1 MSEQRSSLSYYEG
14 LADDD
19 DDDDVDDQSEWVKL
33 HDNTAHISPELSN
46 SKRGSKRGGK
56 RKQSDPFLRQRFV
69 EPVWPVPFVEIEV
82 REEDVIA
89 SDPRLTDASLAWYH
103 RPFVVMRQL
112 TLSMLDSGMLLS
124 GLHVTKDVWFQS
136 GARLIAQQEKV
147 EFCRTVSEELLQLS
161 AVSTSNH
168 AALKRE
174 LQAFMSRA
182 QWRFELLQRSL
193 PLAQKQLKKHHH
205 QQQQQLV
212 SSPSREDQTPSKGIG
227 GKLYGL
233 FGNTTKSLYKGAVG
247 LVSNIAQKDTTTEQ
261 HPYIPWLLNLFD
273 KAQFIDRWITQFI
286 DQDRHGRVPLEIKQ
300 QLEGIAFFFANNVL
314 RAFVLHDLQALI
326 EQYTCKSL
334 DSLTQLWPKDHVS

>member
-1 MSEQRSSLSYYEG
+1 M
-14 LADDD
+14 
-19 DDDDVDDQSEWVKL
+19 
-33 HDNTAHISPELSN
+33 SPEINN
-46 SKRGSKRGGK
+46 SKAKRESDK
-56 RKQSDPFLRQRFV
+56 RKKSDPFLKQKFV
-69 EPVWPVPFVEIEV
+69 EPVWSVTFVEMEV
-82 REEDVIA
+82 SEEDVIA

-103 RPFVVMRQL
+103 RPFVVMKQL

-136 GARLIAQQEKV
+136 GAKLIAQQEKV
-147 EFCRTVSEELLQLS
+147 DFCRTVSEELLQLS

-174 LQAFMSRA
+174 LQTFISRA

-193 PLAQKQLKKHHH
+193 PMAQKQ
-205 QQQQQLV
+205 QQPLV
-212 SSPSREDQTPSKGIG
+212 SSPSREEQTSSKGIG

-247 LVSNIAQKDTTTEQ
+247 LVSNIAQKDAAVEQ

-300 QLEGIAFFFANNVL
+300 QLEEIAYFFANSVL
-314 RAFVLHDLQALI
+314 RAFVLRDLQALI

-334 DSLTQLWPKDHVS
+334 ESLTQLWPKGHVS